1 MEDGQKIKKIESSV
15 KVCHS
20 FYSVEWKLLKVL
32 SDISSAGM
40 PVRVFITI
48 FNILTMNTIGCE
60 YQIDVT
66 LQTSL
71 HISSSQCSKISK

>member
-32 SDISSAGM
+32 SWYKFCWNACKSIYNNIQYSDYEYHWVWISDWCHS
-40 PVRVFITI
+40 P
-48 FNILTMNTIGCE
+48 
-60 YQIDVT
+60 D
-66 LQTSL
+66 
-71 HISSSQCSKISK
+71 